1 MKTNEQAMERVN
13 GGGKGDHDDE
23 RERGGGEKKEDRG
36 RNEEECNI
44 MEEEKRDIVSMWWH
58 GYEREGDGAALP
70 SKRVPFGSQ

>member
-13 GGGKGDHDDE
+13 GGGRGITTTRE
-23 RERGGGEKKEDRG
+23 REGGEKKEDRG

>member
-1 MKTNEQAMERVN
+1 ME
-13 GGGKGDHDDE
+13 GGSRRRE
-23 RERGGGEKKEDRG
+23 RERGGEKKEDRG